1 MKSRTVSDF
10 WKLFNNLPSQIQN
23 RASEAYR
30 QWRNNPFAG
39 SLMFKRVS
47 ESEPVYSVRIGK
59 GYRALGFLE
68 GDTVYWYFIGNH
80 DEYEREI
87 KRF

>member
-10 WKLFNNLPSQIQN
+10 WKFFDNLPSEIQN
-23 RASEAYR
+23 RAFKKYK
-30 QWRNNPFAG
+30 QWRKNPFAG

-47 ESEPVYSVRIGK
+47 ESEPVYSVRIGQ
-59 GYRALGFLE
+59 GYRALGILE
-68 GDTVYWYFIGNH
+68 EDTVYWYFIGNH

-87 KRF
+87 KRL

>member
-1 MKSRTVSDF
+1 MKSHTVSDF
-10 WKLFNNLPSQIQN
+10 RKLSDNLPSEIQN
-23 RASEAYR
+23 RAFRTYR
-30 QWRNNPFAG
+30 QWCTNPFAG

-47 ESEPVYSVRIGK
+47 ESEPVYSVRIGQ

-80 DEYEREI
+80 DEYEREL
-87 KRF
+87 KRL

>member
-1 MKSRTVSDF
+1 MKSKTVSDF
-10 WKLFNNLPSQIQN
+10 WKQFDNLSSDIQN
-23 RASEAYR
+23 RAFKTYR
-30 QWRNNPFAG
+30 QWCANPFAG
-39 SLMFKRVS
+39 SLKFRRVS
-47 ESEPVYSVRIGK
+47 ESEPIYSVRIGQ

-87 KRF
+87 KKI